1 MTKKII
7 DHIPVLT
14 ALIIVIGI
22 IKLTLFYQNFL
33 VPIKYFIG
41 FSEIATTI
49 ADDLLFLLLIYAVL
63 KSIELVFRDMR
74 PNFTLFSS
82 QDKMNLYYS
91 VLFVIINVGL
101 LIWGILEKEYYRKI
115 VNSSYSYFFLFL
127 TLMQTK
133 FAKEYFDKNKDF
145 LFILYFFLLALLN
158 IVNITSREI
167 KSVVNGKYKGT
178 TVVTNDTTYTS
189 TDSSYYIGQ
198 TEKYVFFYSTSKHC
212 IIVPV
217 STIKKLDI
225 YNNEKK

>member
-7 DHIPVLT
+7 EHIPILA

-22 IKLTLFYQNFL
+22 IKLTLFYQNFSL
-33 VPIKYFIG
+33 PIKYFIG
-41 FSEIATTI
+41 FSEIATTV
-49 ADDLLFLLLIYAVL
+49 ADDLLFLLLIYAIL
-63 KSIELVFRDMR
+63 KTIELVFRDVK

-82 QDKMNLYYS
+82 QDKLNLFYS

-101 LIWGILEKEYYRKI
+101 LIWGVLEKEYYRKI
-115 VNSSYSYFFLFL
+115 VNSAYSYFFLFL

-133 FAKEYFDKNKDF
+133 FAKDFFDKNKDF

-167 KSVVNGKYKGT
+167 KAVIKGKYKGT
-178 TVVTNDTTYTS
+178 TIVTNDTTYIS
-189 TDSSYYIGQ
+189 TDTSYYIGQ
-198 TEKYVFFYSTSKHC
+198 TEKYVFLYSTSKHC
-212 IIVPV
+212 VILPI

-225 YNNEKK
+225 YTNEKK

>member
-7 DHIPVLT
+7 EHIPILT

-22 IKLTLFYQNFL
+22 IKLTLFYHNFS
-33 VPIKYFIG
+33 VSIKYFIG

-49 ADDLLFLLLIYAVL
+49 ADDLLFLLLIYAAL
-63 KSIELVFRDMR
+63 STIELVFRDMK

-82 QDKMNLYYS
+82 QDKKNLFYS
-91 VLFVIINVGL
+91 GLFVIINIGL
-101 LIWGILEKEYYRKI
+101 IIWGILEKEYYRQI
-115 VNSSYSYFFLFL
+115 VNSAYSYFFFFL

-133 FAKEYFDKNKDF
+133 FAKEYFNKNKDF
-145 LFILYFFLLALLN
+145 SFILYFFLLALLSV
-158 IVNITSREI
+158 VNITSREI

-178 TVVTNDTTYTS
+178 TIVTNDTTYTS

-198 TEKYVFFYSTSKHC
+198 TEKYVFVYSTSKHC
-212 IIVPV
+212 IIIPV